1 MRAFELSERLCR
13 SIKDYL
19 QNQAFPIE
27 EALAGSKDQT
37 GLPGKLEAFLDASS
51 TDSGAGFVSPLYIER
66 QMPYKVSKNSLD
78 NIEGL
83 DKDVAEAFT
92 KYLLDSPTA
101 RPQDIHLYQHQ
112 ENSFRTVNQG
122 RNLVVCTGTGSGKT
136 ECFLLPLVDAI
147 VKERKAAQNE
157 GRNYTA
163 GVRAMILYPMNA
175 LVNDQVR
182 RLRRF
187 IQYLPEGIRPTFGL
201 FTGDLKPHER
211 EIDEYKIQT
220 MRQEFPNGKFTFVET
235 RNDDVAVNS
244 DIPIHSQYTHRWE
257 WNKRG
262 PADILVTNYAML
274 ERLLLMPKHT
284 NIFDTRTWRFI
295 VLDEAHS
302 YTGSNGTEIAWLIRR
317 LTHRVKPGEASS
329 IQYIATSATLKTGTT
344 EDVTA
349 FIKEE
354 FASKIF
360 PADASTFDVEL
371 EKYQSMTRGFGHA
384 YNGNLAELCADPT
397 YDETVRFLQERKHN
411 GIAMKCTRIIQAL
424 LANGNHLW
432 SAQQAFYVMNMMP
445 GLSPKKSVFKRTD
458 NIVNLICFALKFYGE
473 GQDDWAVWLHN
484 ALDPRERKRQNANA
498 RNRWNNNG
506 NRLDI
511 LTEWKRIK
519 RNQQNCITYEQF
531 SYLYS
536 RCLKAMND
544 LPEEDF
550 PYSLENMEVELADDF
565 VAELQKYVDV
575 TIACNNRLKTQ
586 QNKLTTKWAAR
597 LGIVGETQLEGI
609 LYKALCDRTDMKRL
623 QNEICKSSGC
633 HPFDDVA
640 KQLFGEGIDAKE
652 QLSSL
657 LELGMMAVNS
667 GERLPLLDIRYHQM
681 VRGLADNEVAVEF
694 PDGKPENLKLHRTLE
709 TTCGQNNNF
718 LFNLGACRECGMPY
732 LLAYSKVEDLT
743 QEEHPILVRDYSDT
757 YRYLHAF
764 ALCSGGEA
772 HQLEMDAETEAEDA
786 TEQAKPEHKGHA
798 VYINLQSGQCSN
810 ENFEG
815 AQKVYWYRHGS
826 SQNNN
831 ARCRFIRICP
841 NCGKK
846 SQPGS
851 RAEFGVITPYF
862 GTDEMMRLF
871 LLKEFAEQ
879 AEPDVDPVIQ
889 NKPGSGKKVLA
900 FADSRRGAA
909 SGAFKFHDIFS
920 RSYLNELVVESVT
933 EAELPPHVSREEI
946 RRRWRQQLPQGTP
959 DNIIDGVVEADLA
972 RLNTQPPSLSRVAA
986 ILKNKVTEKKC
997 SHLLQFVNR
1006 QRPWHF
1012 ISEESE
1018 EDSAV
1023 ICVLR
1028 VLRDFA
1034 RRGVLKS
1041 KRVELDFQL
1050 PDDFDGD
1057 EIKINNTT
1065 VPELPKLVNEIFRL
1079 LWWNIELEIPEEWA
1093 ATYID
1098 RRPNRMN
1105 CYAKDRHNGLPRP
1118 DGTGHFPDVKSFSN
1132 GRICKNI
1139 LKKHLR
1145 NHFPNTKISDREIKA
1160 ILEQFRVRLENSLLV
1175 KNDLAN
1181 GWGLN
1186 LTYLKENLILHSGQS
1201 TVVWDTTISPLR
1213 IEEHTAQLSAEI
1225 GRVYQNAFSNGDIN
1239 ILSCSTTFE
1248 MGIDV
1253 GGVNRVFL
1261 TTIPPGTANYKQRAG
1276 RAGRRPGAAAFILN
1290 YATADSQDE
1299 YYFKNPDKLYGG
1311 VIDPPHIYL
1320 EKVTF
1325 LERHLRAVALAC
1337 FLKWMVKRPECI
1349 NGDYWHK
1356 DWERSER
1363 FFFGYRTGPMDL
1375 TTKKLPI
1382 ANLATPEPL
1391 VALLPQWRQDAAALQ
1406 ECRNA
1411 INGIPDIGDCS
1422 PDTVID
1428 DLLFQI
1434 GGLEMCKTAGQEPP
1448 FPLEAQN
1455 SRKYQELCGPNLLEK
1470 ENDSLV
1476 ESSNPMRKNVMAR
1489 MHYRLHTILNWN
1501 GQDSFDSK
1509 QKDLMLRHP
1518 FDVFSELNIV
1528 PKYGFPID
1536 VIELDVQDKNVE
1548 LSRDLALGL
1557 YEYAPGQIVYA
1568 NKQVFKSIGF
1578 ESDEGFQRI
1587 RQDYWECTQCHRF
1600 YPQEGDKICPN
1611 CHSGGFLIK
1620 TDKLFTKPTKFKGKR
1635 IPEDD
1640 SHEKRGIVQQM
1651 YCGGIQQGYDK
1662 ANGCALIVG
1671 ESDSQLMRYI
1681 NAGIDGTGYP
1691 PYLDPDNPPPHEVLF
1706 HEVITNIAIWSIPD
1720 EIFGTIDSNSLRWQT
1735 ALRSVK
1741 YAIQAAAARVLNVDS
1756 RDIGVLIQRLQGVQV
1771 PKCTESFVIFDN
1783 ASGGGGIVLPLYD
1796 HKAPEVTEIV
1806 KEAWRLCAECTC
1818 GGKQAPDVN
1827 QEPLPMDEYRS
1838 KIQGGEVD
1846 VTHIRPAV
1854 ACSSCLKMFN
1864 NRSEHSNLD
1873 RWDAAFIL
1881 QRILETQIQ
1890 SSPDDEPLPDGT
1902 LPTGFVPYD
1911 VNEPLRRGKTYCLQ
1925 DGSRIVCGSTSS
1937 PERRELENRK
1947 AEIIGVAE

>member
-1 MRAFELSERLCR
+1 MRAFELSERLRC

-27 EALAGSKDQT
+27 EALAGSKDLT
-37 GLPGKLEAFLDASS
+37 DLPRKLEAFLDASS
-51 TDSGAGFVSPLYIER
+51 TDSGVGFVSPLYIER
-66 QMPYKVSKNSLD
+66 QMPYKVSENSLD
-78 NIEGL
+78 KIEGL
-83 DKDVAEAFT
+83 DTDVAKAFA

-112 ENSFRTVNQG
+112 ENSFRTVNKG

-157 GRNYTA
+157 RCTYQT

-187 IQYLPEGIRPTFGL
+187 IQYLPEGLRPTFGL

-211 EIDEYKIQT
+211 EIDENKIQA
-220 MRQEFPNGKFTFVET
+220 MIQDFPNGTFTFVEP
-235 RNDDVAVNS
+235 RNGDVAVNS

-262 PADILVTNYAML
+262 PADILVTNYSML

-284 NIFDTRTWRFI
+284 NIFDTNTWRFI

-317 LTHRVKPGEASS
+317 LAHRVKPGAAST
-329 IQYIATSATLKTGTT
+329 IQYIATSATLKTGKP
-344 EDVTA
+344 EDVSV
-349 FIKEE
+349 FIKDE

-360 PADASTFDVEL
+360 PADAGTFDVEL
-371 EKYQSMTRGFGHA
+371 EKYQSVTRGFGHA
-384 YNGNLAELCADPT
+384 YNGNLAELCSDSI

-411 GIAMKCTRIIQAL
+411 GNAMKCAAIIQAL
-424 LANGNHLW
+424 LANNNHLW
-432 SAQQAFYVMNMMP
+432 STQQAYYVMNMMP
-445 GLSPKKSVFKRTD
+445 GLSPESNVFIRTD
-458 NIVNLICFALKFYGE
+458 NIVNLIRFALRFYGE
-473 GQDDWAVWLHN
+473 SQDDWADWLHN
-484 ALDPRERKRQNANA
+484 ALDPRERERKNANGGKQWA
-498 RNRWNNNG
+498 DKG

-511 LTEWKRIK
+511 LKNWKDIK
-519 RNQQNCITYEQF
+519 NDKQNYITYEQF

-536 RCLKAMND
+536 RCLEAMND

-550 PYSLENMEVELADDF
+550 PYSLENMEVELADGF
-565 VAELQKYVDV
+565 VDILIKFVEE
-575 TIACNNRLKTQ
+575 TIACNKRLMQ
-586 QNKLTTKWAAR
+586 QQAELITKWAAR
-597 LGIVGETQLEGI
+597 LGMEGETHLESI

-623 QNEICKSSGC
+623 QDEICKSSGC
-633 HPFDDVA
+633 RPFDDVA
-640 KQLFGEGIDAKE
+640 KQLYGEGIDAKK

-694 PDGKPENLKLHRTLE
+694 PDGTPQSLKLHRTLE
-709 TTCGQNNNF
+709 TTYGQHNNF

-732 LLAYSKVEDLT
+732 LLAYSRVEDLT

-764 ALCSGGEA
+764 ALCCGGDE
-772 HQLEMDAETEAEDA
+772 HQLEMDVEPEAEDA
-786 TEQAKPEHKGHA
+786 TPQAKPEHNRKA

-810 ENFEG
+810 KNFDG
-815 AQKVYWYRHGS
+815 AQKVFWYRHGS
-826 SQNNN
+826 SSDNN
-831 ARCRFIRICP
+831 ARCRFIRECP

-846 SQPGS
+846 SQPTS

-862 GTDEMMRLF
+862 GTDEMMRLV

-889 NKPGSGKKVLA
+889 SKPGSGKKVLA

-909 SGAFKFHDIFS
+909 SGAFKFHDLFS
-920 RSYLNELVVESVT
+920 RLYLNELVVESVT
-933 EAELPPHVSREEI
+933 EAENTPYLSREEIREEI
-946 RRRWRQQLPQGTP
+946 RRRLQQQPEQPGFPIP
-959 DNIIDGVVEADLA
+959 DNAIDIIVDAQMAQPNAL
-972 RLNTQPPSLSRVAA
+972 PPSLSRVAT
-986 ILKNKVTEKKC
+986 ILMKKVREKKC

-1006 QRPWHF
+1006 KSPWEF
-1012 ISEESE
+1012 LSEK
-1018 EDSAV
+1018 DSAV

-1041 KRVELDFQL
+1041 KRVELDFKL
-1050 PDDFDGD
+1050 PDDFGGD
-1057 EIKINNTT
+1057 EIQINHRN
-1065 VPELPKLVNEIFRL
+1065 VPELPKLVNEIFRW
-1079 LWWNIELEIPEEWA
+1079 LWWSIELETPEEWA

-1098 RRPNRMN
+1098 SRPNRMH
-1105 CYAKDRHNGLPRP
+1105 CYAKERHDGVQRP
-1118 DGTGHFPDVKSFSN
+1118 DGHGNYPDVKSFSN

-1139 LKKHLR
+1139 LKKHIQ
-1145 NHFPNTKISDREIKA
+1145 NYCPDTQITDREIRD
-1160 ILEQFRVRLENSLLV
+1160 ILEQLRVRLENSLLV
-1175 KNDLAN
+1175 KNEHAN
-1181 GWGLN
+1181 GWGLDLN
-1186 LTYLKENLILHSGQS
+1186 HLLENLILHSGQS
-1201 TVVWDTTISPLR
+1201 TAVGDTAISPLR
-1213 IEEHTAQLSAEI
+1213 IEEHTAQLSTEM

-1261 TTIPPGTANYKQRAG
+1261 TTLPPGTANYKQRAG
-1276 RAGRRPGAAAFILN
+1276 RAGRRPGAAAFILS

-1311 VIDPPHIYL
+1311 IIEPPHIYL

-1337 FLKWMVKRPECI
+1337 FLKWMVKRPEC
-1349 NGDYWHK
+1349 NGDYWHR
-1356 DWERSER
+1356 DWERTER
-1363 FFFGYRTGPMDL
+1363 FFFGYRTGKKDQ
-1375 TTKKLPI
+1375 TTQTFPI
-1382 ANLATPEPL
+1382 ANRDTPEPL
-1391 VALLPQWRQDAAALQ
+1391 VALLPQWRQDAGALR

-1411 INGIPDIGDCS
+1411 IKGIPDIGDCS
-1422 PDTVID
+1422 PDDVMN
-1428 DLLFQI
+1428 DLLFQM
-1434 GGLEMCKTAGQEPP
+1434 GGLKMCETARQEPP
-1448 FPLEAQN
+1448 FPLETQN

-1470 ENDSLV
+1470 QNDSLV
-1476 ESSNPMRKNVMAR
+1476 ESSNPMRQNVMDR

-1501 GQDSFDSK
+1501 GLGSFNSK

-1536 VIELDVQDKNVE
+1536 VIELDVPDKDVE

-1568 NKQVFKSIGF
+1568 NKKVFKSTGF
-1578 ESDEGFQRI
+1578 ESDKGFQRI
-1587 RQDYWECTQCHRF
+1587 RQDYWECSQCHRF
-1600 YPQEGDKICPN
+1600 YPQKGDGICPN
-1611 CHSGGFLIK
+1611 CHSGGLLFQ
-1620 TDKLFTKPTKFKGKR
+1620 TEKLFTKPTKFSGWR
-1635 IPEDD
+1635 TSADD

-1662 ANGCALIVG
+1662 ANGCALVVG

-1681 NAGIDGTGYP
+1681 NAGIDGTGYKP
-1691 PYLDPDNPPPHEVLF
+1691 ENDADPEVLF

-1720 EIFGTIDSNSLRWQT
+1720 EIFGALKINSLRWQT

-1756 RDIGVLIQRLQGVQV
+1756 RDVGVLVQRLQGVQV
-1771 PKCTESFVIFDN
+1771 PRCTESFVIFDN

-1796 HKAPEVTEIV
+1796 HKAPEVTEIIQ
-1806 KEAWRLCAECTC
+1806 EAWRLCAKCTC
-1818 GGKQAPDVN
+1818 GGIDAPNVN
-1827 QEPLPMDEYRS
+1827 QEPLPIDEYRS
-1838 KIQGGEVD
+1838 KAQGGED
-1846 VTHIRPAV
+1846 DMTRFRPAV

-1864 NRSEHSNLD
+1864 NCGEHRNLD

-1881 QRILETQIQ
+1881 KRILETQIQ
-1890 SSPDDEPLPDGT
+1890 TPSAGNEPLPNDP
-1902 LPTGFVPYD
+1902 LPNGFVPYD
-1911 VNEPLRRGKTYCLQ
+1911 DNEPLRRGKTYCLQ